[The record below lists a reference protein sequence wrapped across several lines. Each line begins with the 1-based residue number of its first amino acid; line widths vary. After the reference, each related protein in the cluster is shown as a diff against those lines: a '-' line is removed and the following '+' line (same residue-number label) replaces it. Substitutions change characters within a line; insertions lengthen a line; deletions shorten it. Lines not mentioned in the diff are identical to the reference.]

1 MYYKVLKQNKAEQN
15 VPAELFIVEDAEL
28 QHFLHEQKSDNS
40 VLIFDEIDA
49 RNLYLL
55 SNDKD

>member
-1 MYYKVLKQNKAEQN
+1 MYYKVLKQAKDAQN

-28 QHFLHEQKSDNS
+28 QHFLHEQKSENS

-55 SNDKD
+55 SNSED

>member
-1 MYYKVLKQNKAEQN
+1 MYYKVLKQIKNSQDSA
-15 VPAELFIVEDAEL
+15 PELFIVEEGEL
-28 QHFLHEQKSDNS
+28 NHFLHEQLSEKC
-40 VLIFDEIDA
+40 VLVFDGIDA

>member
-1 MYYKVLKQNKAEQN
+1 MYYKVLRQSKDAQNAQ
-15 VPAELFIVEDAEL
+15 PELFIVEDAEL

-55 SNDKD
+55 SNSED